1 MKKSLSE
8 SQINKKMS
16 ELSEWFFK
24 NDSLK
29 KTYVFNTFRDAMSF
43 IVRISYEAEG
53 LDHHP
58 ALFNCYNR
66 VEISL
71 NTHDVGNQVTQKD
84 FDLAKAI
91 DSVAWKSKN
100 FPLATI
106 DSSMGLTQW
115 T

>member
-1 MKKSLSE
+1 
-8 SQINKKMS
+8 
-16 ELSEWFFK
+16 
-24 NDSLK
+24 
-29 KTYVFNTFRDAMSF
+29 MSF
-43 IVRISYEAEG
+43 IVRISYEAED

-91 DSVAWKSKN
+91 DSVS
-100 FPLATI
+100 
-106 DSSMGLTQW
+106 
-115 T
+115 

>member
-8 SQINKKMS
+8 SQINKNMS

-24 NDSLK
+24 NDCLK
-29 KTYVFNTFRDAMSF
+29 KTYVFDKFRDAMSF
-43 IVRISYEAEG
+43 IVRISYEAED

-91 DSVAWKSKN
+91 DSVA
-100 FPLATI
+100 
-106 DSSMGLTQW
+106 
-115 T
+115 

>member
-8 SQINKKMS
+8 AEVNKKIP
-16 ELSEWFFK
+16 ELSDWFFE
-24 NDSLK
+24 NDCLK
-29 KTYVFNTFRDAMSF
+29 KTYIFDSFRDAMSF
-43 IVRISYEAEG
+43 ILRISFEAEE

-71 NTHDVGNQVTQKD
+71 NTHDVGNKVTQKD

-91 DSVAWKSKN
+91 DSVSA
-100 FPLATI
+100 
-106 DSSMGLTQW
+106 
-115 T
+115 